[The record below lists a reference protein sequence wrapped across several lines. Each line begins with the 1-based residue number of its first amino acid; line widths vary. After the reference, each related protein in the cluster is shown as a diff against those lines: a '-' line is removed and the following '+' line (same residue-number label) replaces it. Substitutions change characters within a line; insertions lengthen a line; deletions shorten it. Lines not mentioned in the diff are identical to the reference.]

1 MKSVFLSLFFLSFIG
16 VFSAHAGYEVGDVVG
31 EFDLLNVD
39 GKNVS
44 LNDYDQEKGLIVV
57 FTCNH
62 CPYAKLY
69 EERIIEL
76 HKTYASQGYPVVAIN
91 PNDPEKVP
99 EDSYG
104 NMKKRAK
111 SKGYPFPYLFDETQ
125 DVAKNFGATRTPH
138 VFLLERTTVQYKVAY
153 IGAID
158 NNPQSAES
166 ADKFYVSDAIGDL
179 VNSQPVKVT
188 ETKAVGCTIKWK

>member
-1 MKSVFLSLFFLSFIG
+1 MKSVVLILSIFGLLGS
-16 VFSAHAGYEVGDVVG
+16 FSAQAGYEVGEVVND
-31 EFDLLNVD
+31 FSLKNID
-39 GKNVS
+39 GNQVS
-44 LNDYDQEKGLIVV
+44 LSDYGDAKGVIVV

-69 EERIIEL
+69 EDRIIEL
-76 HKTYASQGYPVVAIN
+76 HKTYSAQGYPVIAIN

-99 EDSYG
+99 EDSYE

-111 SKGYPFPYLFDETQ
+111 KKGYPFVYLFDDTQ
-125 DVAKNFGATRTPH
+125 NVAKDFGATRTPH
-138 VFLLERTTVQYKVAY
+138 VFLLEKAKVKYKVAY

-166 ADKFYVSDAIGDL
+166 ADQFYVSDAIASLD
-179 VNSQPVKVT
+179 SDQPVKVT
-188 ETKAVGCTIKWK
+188 NTKAVGCTIKWK